1 MTNRLS
7 PANLTAR
14 SAAFARSL
22 AESVPPP
29 PDFCSSGNHGV
40 AS

>member
-7 PANLTAR
+7 SANPVAR

-29 PDFCSSGNHGV
+29 DFCPSGNDGV